1 MRSDGARLC
10 VLQLLVRRPR
20 ARRTRTRTL
29 SISAVSACAPNAH
42 THCACAVAPALLPLA
57 VSRRSQTRSWWRCT
71 RSSRPLGWKF
81 LPSRATSLGSRN
93 LARTRRWQRLP
104 WPMACAS
111 RSSPKRTSTPSAWRP
126 RAAASRTLR
135 RAVPPTRGCLMCC
148 ARPCPRNRTSPSPGT
163 SRKRWTDDND
173 NTSRSVMISIRGV
186 RRSMVEPS
194 WPAVA
199 RAHRPCRSTPPARGG
214 RPALRKRE
222 RPARRPLL
230 IAGAWRCPRGVA
242 HHANAFTWSYSTCR
256 LPAPPPA
263 RPCAAAAPLAGPPS
277 SHSASSECRSRR

>member
-10 VLQLLVRRPR
+10 VLQLLARRPR

-29 SISAVSACAPNAH
+29 SIRAVSACAPNAH
-42 THCACAVAPALLPLA
+42 THCACAVAPALLPMA

-93 LARTRRWQRLP
+93 LARTRRWQRLQRP
-104 WPMACAS
+104 AACAS

-163 SRKRWTDDND
+163 SRSFWLGGTAAR
-173 NTSRSVMISIRGV
+173 SRAIL
-186 RRSMVEPS
+186 
-194 WPAVA
+194 PAQHRKIWCRKSA
-199 RAHRPCRSTPPARGG
+199 RLWQQRP
-214 RPALRKRE
+214 
-222 RPARRPLL
+222 RPL
-230 IAGAWRCPRGVA
+230 
-242 HHANAFTWSYSTCR
+242 
-256 LPAPPPA
+256 
-263 RPCAAAAPLAGPPS
+263 
-277 SHSASSECRSRR
+277 